1 MTEIVWPSF
10 YQPPSRELLRRLGHG
25 RRGSPASAAASVAER
40 HPLRRGA
47 TDEAAVG
54 RGRQHRWQG
63 HDLELSVHEWRQRL
77 AKQGFSHT
85 LVGDD
90 GSAAADA
97 ERPLLEVGAQTMLR
111 SKP

>member
-1 MTEIVWPSF
+1 MKAFLSEPVAARLLEKLTIDA
-10 YQPPSRELLRRLGHG
+10 RDEL
-25 RRGSPASAAASVAER
+25 
-40 HPLRRGA
+40 RGA